1 MKKSEAKKLLKQEI
15 LSVLNEE
22 FQLHETD
29 AQLYDEIADT
39 LRDLAEKALDAGN
52 KELAKQL
59 TNIATFSD
67 REQNKQVGSGGSKV
81 PEFDVLDGGE
91 GEDFEGEID
100 IEGEDI
106 DIEEK
111 PKDTKK
117 KKVKEYLRTEILKT
131 LR

>member
-1 MKKSEAKKLLKQEI
+1 MKKSEAKKLLKKEI

-22 FQLHETD
+22 FQLHEAD
-29 AQLYDEIADT
+29 AQAYDDIADT
-39 LRDLAEKALDAGN
+39 LRDLAEKALGLGN

-67 REQNKQVGSGGSKV
+67 REQNKQVSGGEVTPDLEAGLSDEDV
-81 PEFDVLDGGE
+81 SIEDTEIEDLDVEEEPE
-91 GEDFEGEID
+91 
-100 IEGEDI
+100 
-106 DIEEK
+106 
-111 PKDTKK
+111 DTKK

>member
-1 MKKSEAKKLLKQEI
+1 MKKSEAKKLLKKEI

-22 FQLHETD
+22 FQLHEAD
-29 AQLYDEIADT
+29 AQAYDEIADA
-39 LRDLAEKALDAGN
+39 LRDLAEKALSMGN

-67 REQNKQVGSGGSKV
+67 REQNKQVSGDEIA
-81 PEFDVLDGGE
+81 PEPE
-91 GEDFEGEID
+91 IID
-100 IEGEDI
+100 IEDTEIEDL
-106 DIEEK
+106 DVEAE
-111 PKDTKK
+111 PEDTKK